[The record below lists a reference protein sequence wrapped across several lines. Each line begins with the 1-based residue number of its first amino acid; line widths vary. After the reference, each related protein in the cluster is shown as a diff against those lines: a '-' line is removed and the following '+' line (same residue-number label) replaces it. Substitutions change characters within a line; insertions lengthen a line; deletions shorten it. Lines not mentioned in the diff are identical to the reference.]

1 VVLTNGVGNTL
12 RRLHSLGD
20 QWKNLRY
27 HKHEMK
33 LFTVL
38 ENVEIYTKRVATTG
52 SSKIIKEI
60 EWQSLHIAMK
70 CS

>member
-1 VVLTNGVGNTL
+1 VGLTNGVGNTL
-12 RRLHSLGD
+12 RRLHSLGE

-27 HKHEMK
+27 HKYEMK

-38 ENVEIYTKRVATTG
+38 KNVEIYTKRVATTS

-60 EWQSLHIAMK
+60 KWQILHIAMK